1 MIHFRYL
8 QEIGYTDTIIDV
20 RSNRVRSLLGLNP
33 AGNAAEKEE
42 QIGGGTIN
50 GGAGGGVG
58 ASSGGSGGAGSSPG
72 DPSGNSKR
80 LSESQGR
87 RAPAKKVPPASLAE
101 AMIMDTEAAVMANFD
116 FLAQEGV
123 GVEVDDEDE
132 MSDEM
137 EDNTDDDADDASASN
152 AATSKRNKMKAKV
165 RSRIFPMWIGITY
178 PLASSLEYPRSTF
191 FSNSFS
197 FFFSCCCSDSLISN
211 LLSNRTTWNKWI
223 VYRVTHCNKISLA
236 LGLSSPTR
244 RNWTLKKLFEIRQ
257 VVVFLMEIED
267 WKLWPLLLSI
277 RCVDGNSCVNEQ
289 IRYGA
294 FTLLSKWM
302 IKCWIFLWPQTNRI
316 LPLFIFRISET
327 TWTPRQRK
335 CSTSLAFWVAT
346 LTTLRTNCECRPILP
361 TGVSRPSRTL
371 LNLLLFFILFS
382 GKCFFLLFCFYCS
395 VRTFPML
402 CSPNLRS
409 NGGRRGSNASSL
421 FWYFLSQLLIQG
433 FPIFISLWCDQHKK
447 SLVFRQ

>member
-1 MIHFRYL
+1 MQFFKKKNCLIHFRYL

-165 RSRIFPMWIGITY
+165 RSRIFPM
-178 PLASSLEYPRSTF
+178 
-191 FSNSFS
+191 
-197 FFFSCCCSDSLISN
+197 
-211 LLSNRTTWNKWI
+211 
-223 VYRVTHCNKISLA
+223 
-236 LGLSSPTR
+236 
-244 RNWTLKKLFEIRQ
+244 
-257 VVVFLMEIED
+257 
-267 WKLWPLLLSI
+267 
-277 RCVDGNSCVNEQ
+277 
-289 IRYGA
+289 
-294 FTLLSKWM
+294 
-302 IKCWIFLWPQTNRI
+302 
-316 LPLFIFRISET
+316 
-327 TWTPRQRK
+327 
-335 CSTSLAFWVAT
+335 
-346 LTTLRTNCECRPILP
+346 
-361 TGVSRPSRTL
+361 
-371 LNLLLFFILFS
+371 
-382 GKCFFLLFCFYCS
+382 
-395 VRTFPML
+395 
-402 CSPNLRS
+402 
-409 NGGRRGSNASSL
+409 
-421 FWYFLSQLLIQG
+421 
-433 FPIFISLWCDQHKK
+433 
-447 SLVFRQ
+447 